1 MSDSI
6 NWNKIKSGNVR
17 TIWAE
22 IAPTISKELFN
33 NKVAV
38 VKNIHDAP
46 LYDLMVCFRKVSI
59 LSLVK
64 FILIIS
70 LQKKTTSPLNL
81 FINVAIL

>member
-46 LYDLMVCFRKVSI
+46 LYDLMVCFRKVSTFVF
-59 LSLVK
+59 S
-64 FILIIS
+64 
-70 LQKKTTSPLNL
+70 
-81 FINVAIL
+81 